1 MAGSENHLRAFARN
15 LKIQTGET
23 YVPRYQ
29 NQNAYDAIVRA
40 AGGRGGGFGGR
51 SGRGAGR
58 WN

>member
-40 AGGRGGGFGGR
+40 AAAFKNTWPLRNC
-51 SGRGAGR
+51 A
-58 WN
+58 